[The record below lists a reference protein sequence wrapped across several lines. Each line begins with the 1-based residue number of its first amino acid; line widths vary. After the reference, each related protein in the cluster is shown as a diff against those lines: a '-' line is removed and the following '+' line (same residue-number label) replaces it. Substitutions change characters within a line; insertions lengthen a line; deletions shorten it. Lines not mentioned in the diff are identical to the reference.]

1 MRKGKA
7 STGTNPCWLF
17 FLKTKETNR
26 TGQSKQDVGI
36 CARSF
41 AHGAKSLCT
50 NTKMDI
56 ATDLALHFSFFTGS
70 VQLVAK
76 DCAAQ
81 LAAVGLIDKKIS
93 DTHVYSPFM
102 FWPDILCTKV
112 PYQLFVYMH

>member
-1 MRKGKA
+1 MLA
-7 STGTNPCWLF
+7 LL
-17 FLKTKETNR
+17 LKTKETIR

-56 ATDLALHFSFFTGS
+56 ATDLALHFSLFAGS

-102 FWPDILCTKV
+102 FRLNILCTVV
-112 PYQLFVYMH
+112 PYELIVYIH

>member
-1 MRKGKA
+1 MLA
-7 STGTNPCWLF
+7 LL
-17 FLKTKETNR
+17 LKTKETIK

-36 CARSF
+36 CAGSF

-50 NTKMDI
+50 DTKMDI

-102 FWPDILCTKV
+102 FWLNIICTVV
-112 PYQLFVYMH
+112 PYELIVYIH